1 MIRISDLASLEVI
14 NLEDGRVMGLI
25 DDLEIDLDNGR
36 ITSVV
41 IPVPTGIWGLFS
53 GGREHVIR
61 WNDIIKIGED
71 VILVRYREGGRS
83 IRKREK

>member
-25 DDLEIDLDNGR
+25 DDLEIDLDRGR

-41 IPVPTGIWGLFS
+41 IPAPSGFWSFLS
-53 GGREHVIR
+53 GGREHVIG
-61 WNDIIKIGED
+61 WENIVKIGEE
-71 VILVRYREGGRS
+71 VILIRYREGGS
-83 IRKREK
+83 GIKKRER